1 MSSSQTRSLFVT
13 GLRNAHAMENQA
25 LSVMQLQARRIAH
38 YPDVARRLDQHIRE
52 TEEQMRRLE
61 TILRQFGADRSGF
74 KDIALSMVG
83 SMAAIGH
90 SIAGDEILKNYFAD
104 FAFEH
109 YEIAAYR
116 SLITIA
122 EAAGYEAALPPL
134 KQSLHEEESM
144 AEWLEGNLRSIT
156 LRYASL
162 KEIGENPKI

>member
-1 MSSSQTRSLFVT
+1 MSSSETRSLFIT

-25 LSVMQLQARRIAH
+25 LSIMQLQIRRIAH

-61 TILRQFGADRSGF
+61 MALRQFGTDRSGF

-109 YEIAAYR
+109 YEIAVYK

-122 EAAGYEAALPPL
+122 EAAGYETALPAL
-134 KQSLHEEESM
+134 QQSLREEEAM
-144 AEWLEGNLRSIT
+144 AEWLEGHLRSIT

-162 KEIGENPKI
+162 KEIGESAKT